1 MDLAETRINPVPGQS
16 LLDDTF
22 RKVFASATSAKIILD
37 PGMKIVAASDEFP
50 KLIGRPLASLLG
62 SDSWLELFP
71 AGVRAKIVS
80 LHGTCQGEGDL
91 LSGREEMTLIR
102 EGETPRTLIVSTRRI
117 PSLACSVLSFVDI
130 TDRKKTETELESAR
144 GEQERKHTE
153 LSDLF
158 AQVVKAKQEWEES
171 MDRIADLV
179 ILIDETGSIRR
190 CNRAFALLV
199 KKGFNE
205 ILGTPIGGFLAV
217 FDTSVAELNPQGVER
232 YHWDS
237 DRWFLVKFSE
247 NADTSGAG
255 IIVCHDISEMKRI
268 SLELQESHRQL
279 ERSRTELEQAF
290 DDLKSTEA
298 QMVQREKMASLG
310 QLAAGMAHEINN
322 PMGFIASNLLSL
334 SRYAQKIVD
343 YLLEERMLLSRDAV
357 GEETTAALEHL
368 RKKMKI
374 DYVLKD
380 IVDLVEESL
389 EGADRV
395 KKIVQDLKSYSRK
408 DGEERQSADLIQCLE
423 STINVVWN
431 EIKYKATVEK
441 DYGDIPLTLCHP
453 QALNQVFMNLLVN
466 AAQAIEV
473 QGTIRIRAWYEDET
487 IFVSIADSGQGIPA
501 ENLSRLFEPF
511 FTTKEVGKGTGLG
524 LSVSYDIVKKHDG
537 EIRVG
542 SAPGQGSTFTVVIP
556 VVREERHGA

>member
-1 MDLAETRINPVPGQS
+1 MNLGETRINSAAGPEV
-16 LLDDTF
+16 LDEMF
-22 RKVFASATSAKIILD
+22 RMVFAGATSAKIILD
-37 PGMKIVAASDEFP
+37 PGMKIVAASDEFS
-50 KLIGRPLASLLG
+50 KLIGRPPASLPG
-62 SDSWLELFP
+62 SEAWLEMFP

-80 LHGTCQGEGDL
+80 LHGFCQEEGAL
-91 LSGREEMTLIR
+91 LSGREEIPLIR
-102 EGETPRTLIVSTRRI
+102 EGEAPRTLMVSARSI
-117 PSLACSVLSFVDI
+117 PSLACSVISFVDI

-153 LSDLF
+153 LRDVFS
-158 AQVVKAKQEWEES
+158 QVVKAKQEWEES

-179 ILIDETGSIRR
+179 ILIDETGRIRR
-190 CNRAFALLV
+190 CNRAFAVLV

-205 ILGTPIGGFLAV
+205 ILGTPIGGFLAD
-217 FDTSVAELNPQGVER
+217 FDTSVEELNPQGVEC

-237 DRWFLVKFSE
+237 DRWFSVKFSE
-247 NADTSGAG
+247 NAYNNGAG

-279 ERSRTELEQAF
+279 ERSRAELEQAF

-343 YLLEERMLLSRDAV
+343 YLLEERTLLGRDALG
-357 GEETTAALEHL
+357 GETAAALEHL
-368 RKKMKI
+368 RKRMKI

-408 DGEERQSADLIQCLE
+408 DGEERQAADLIQCLE

-441 DYGDIPLTLCHP
+441 DYGEIPMTLCHP

-473 QGTIRIRAWYEDET
+473 QGTIRIRTWYEDEN
-487 IFVSIADSGQGIPA
+487 IFVSIADSGQGILP
-501 ENLSRLFEPF
+501 ENQSRLFEPF

-537 EIRVG
+537 EIRIC
-542 SAPGQGSTFTVVIP
+542 STPGQGSTFTVVIP
-556 VVREERHGA
+556 VVREESHGA

>member
-1 MDLAETRINPVPGQS
+1 MDLAETRINPAPGKS
-16 LLDDTF
+16 LLDDMF
-22 RKVFASATSAKIILD
+22 RMVFAGATTAKIILD
-37 PGMKIVAASDEFP
+37 PGMRIVAASDEFP
-50 KLIGRPLASLLG
+50 KLIGRPLATLLG
-62 SDSWLELFP
+62 SDAWLALFP
-71 AGVRAKIVS
+71 AGVRAKIIS
-80 LHGTCQGEGDL
+80 LHEICRGEGAL
-91 LSGREEMTLIR
+91 LAGREELTLLR
-102 EGETPRTLIVSTRRI
+102 EGETPRTLIVSARNI

-144 GEQERKHTE
+144 GEQERKHIE

-179 ILIDETGSIRR
+179 VLIDETGSIRR
-190 CNRAFALLV
+190 CNRAFAVLV

-205 ILGTPIGGFLAV
+205 ILGTPIGVFLAV
-217 FDTSVAELNPQGVER
+217 FDTSVGELNPQGVER

-247 NADTSGAG
+247 NADNSGAG

-343 YLLEERMLLSRDAV
+343 YLVEERTLLATDAV

-441 DYGDIPLTLCHP
+441 DYGEIPLTLCHP

-473 QGTIRIRAWYEDET
+473 QGTIRIRTWHEDET
-487 IFVSIADSGQGIPA
+487 IFVSIADSGQGIAA

-542 SAPGQGSTFTVVIP
+542 STPGQGSTFTVVIP
-556 VVREERHGA
+556 VVRKDFHGA

>member
-1 MDLAETRINPVPGQS
+1 MDLAETRINPAPGQS

-22 RKVFASATSAKIILD
+22 RMVFASATSAKIILD

-80 LHGTCQGEGDL
+80 LHWTCQGEGAL
-91 LSGREEMTLIR
+91 LSGREEMALIR

-199 KKGFNE
+199 NKGFNE

-343 YLLEERMLLSRDAV
+343 YLLEERTLLGREAV

-473 QGTIRIRAWYEDET
+473 QGTIRIRTWYEDET